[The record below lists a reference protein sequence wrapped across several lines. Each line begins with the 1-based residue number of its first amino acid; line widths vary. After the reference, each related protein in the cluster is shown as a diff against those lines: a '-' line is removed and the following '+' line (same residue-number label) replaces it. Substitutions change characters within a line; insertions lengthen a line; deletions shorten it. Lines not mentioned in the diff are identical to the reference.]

1 MNIKNIIKSIRAKRE
16 QALRRELQ
24 LRAADNIY
32 LTDRNGEVIL
42 SYRGVALYRVLDTKN
57 ETIIASPEYVSLD
70 VAMRQL
76 DRLRREY
83 VHNHLYGTQS

>member
-1 MNIKNIIKSIRAKRE
+1 MTIKTILAKLRAKRE

-24 LRAADNIY
+24 LCAADNIY

-42 SYRGVALYRVLDTKN
+42 SYRGVALYHVLDTKN
-57 ETIIASPEYVSLD
+57 ETIISSPEYVSLD

-83 VHNHLYGTQS
+83 VHNHLYGTRS

>member
-1 MNIKNIIKSIRAKRE
+1 METKICNCCG
-16 QALRRELQ
+16 RELQ

-70 VAMRQL
+70 SEFRAAL
-76 DRLRREY
+76 IDL
-83 VHNHLYGTQS
+83 HDNTTN

>member
-16 QALRRELQ
+16 QAQRRELQ

-42 SYRGVALYRVLDTKN
+42 SYRGVALYHVLDTKN
-57 ETIIASPEYVSLD
+57 ETIISSPEYVSLD

-83 VHNHLYGTQS
+83 VNNHLYGTRS